1 MIRINLYKESIKN
14 YIKNS
19 DIKDLVNLNSNFIFP
34 ITNLTLMNNM
44 QRKSG
49 NRDFQ
54 HIYDIAIGIEI
65 FYNYMINNNNNNNN
79 DLFINQSIINQ
90 YSLNLLQLN
99 SLINIGKYMNVF
111 KLINNKF
118 NIINE
123 NKNLFDKLNNQN
135 LDTTNFKNIIIN
147 NKNIKQIPKKI
158 LISHI
163 NNTFGELSEL
173 TFILSM
179 YLGGYTTDITQNF
192 KLLGTYFG
200 IINKIMFDIQN
211 YENISNSLKNNDFSD
226 NYIINYGYQD
236 TFEFYLENKQKFIEG
251 LLTLEL
257 MSNTMKEIIKYMDN
271 IINNLLSNA
280 SITPTSI

>member
-49 NRDFQ
+49 NIDFQ

-135 LDTTNFKNIIIN
+135 LDTTNFKNILIN

-179 YLGGYTTDITQNF
+179 CLGGCTTDITQNF